1 MRDTNLPQGNIM
13 EQKAFVSL
21 ILASMLA
28 ATLHA
33 DQSQNDSPT
42 SDEPSTP
49 SLESTSKDAP
59 STPTMLNPV
68 SAFAK
73 KNAKLDSLN
82 RNTYTLDKSQITD
95 KGYNQSTNI
104 FQYMPFVGLNDTG
117 LGSNIDLRSQ
127 GARANTSVQVLINGV
142 PSNMLDSSHGVTPIS
157 TLSPNTI
164 ESIEILPGGGAVMY
178 GNGTRGGVVS
188 ITTQKRY
195 EKPFFSAGA
204 SYGNIIASTGN
215 NINAD
220 AKFGTKLR
228 SGTRSPI
235 YVSLGAAYIHQGG
248 PRQGDLTQGA
258 QANGS
263 FVIDFGDRASLDFSL
278 DYFGGSIKT
287 SPNNSFQIT
296 PNPSKNDRDKAGYG
310 SLHNTQHRVD
320 ASLGLVAHLTEN
332 STLDVRSFFH
342 LNRIDYVDSTTNL
355 ALYMNAFKDV
365 SADQNGSFFDDKK
378 AGVIVKY
385 DLHHAKGRFITGLE
399 SIYNRGERVMNQHIF
414 WQGDPVSM
422 MGQQVSKYDHTM
434 KIPFQGSKWSNAAF
448 MIEKYDFSKRFSL
461 TGGARYE
468 WAYYD
473 IDVTYN
479 SRINMTTQNNGNG
492 AMVIPTNAKG
502 ALQDSLHNYALE
514 LTPSFAYS
522 DTGAVYLKYE
532 KGFFSPSPNSMLKR
546 EGRGYAATNL
556 KKEEYHTLEAGLK
569 DFFGDFLSLSLSAFY
584 TLTQNEFYTIGNA
597 HSLGGVSY
605 NNYDFTQRAGIEAFS
620 QQFFFNDRLS
630 FNESFTYVNATIL
643 QDNGSKTN
651 RTIPYTSSYKATLGA
666 SLALGRHWSL
676 WTQHSFFGAQ
686 KDIVGATI
694 PAYSLSDIGIS
705 AKYGDFSLTAGVRN
719 IFDSFYYTYY
729 NSDKTDPIAGYG
741 FLIGAGRS
749 VFVQGRYEF

>member
-1 MRDTNLPQGNIM
+1 M

-385 DLHHAKGRFITGLE
+385 DLHHAKGRFIVDSTTNLALYMNAFKDVSADQNGSFFDDKKAGVIVKYDLHHAKGRFIAGLE
-399 SIYNRGERVMNQHIF
+399 SIYNRGERAFKDVSADQNGSFFDDKKAGVIVKYDLHHAKGRFIAGLESIYNRGERAMNGLTTILMLHTT
-414 WQGDPVSM
+414 PVS
-422 MGQQVSKYDHTM
+422 
-434 KIPFQGSKWSNAAF
+434 I
-448 MIEKYDFSKRFSL
+448 
-461 TGGARYE
+461 
-468 WAYYD
+468 
-473 IDVTYN
+473 
-479 SRINMTTQNNGNG
+479 
-492 AMVIPTNAKG
+492 
-502 ALQDSLHNYALE
+502 
-514 LTPSFAYS
+514 
-522 DTGAVYLKYE
+522 
-532 KGFFSPSPNSMLKR
+532 
-546 EGRGYAATNL
+546 
-556 KKEEYHTLEAGLK
+556 
-569 DFFGDFLSLSLSAFY
+569 
-584 TLTQNEFYTIGNA
+584 
-597 HSLGGVSY
+597 
-605 NNYDFTQRAGIEAFS
+605 
-620 QQFFFNDRLS
+620 
-630 FNESFTYVNATIL
+630 
-643 QDNGSKTN
+643 
-651 RTIPYTSSYKATLGA
+651 
-666 SLALGRHWSL
+666 
-676 WTQHSFFGAQ
+676 
-686 KDIVGATI
+686 
-694 PAYSLSDIGIS
+694 
-705 AKYGDFSLTAGVRN
+705 
-719 IFDSFYYTYY
+719 
-729 NSDKTDPIAGYG
+729 
-741 FLIGAGRS
+741 
-749 VFVQGRYEF
+749 

>member
-1 MRDTNLPQGNIM
+1 MEQKM
-13 EQKAFVSL
+13 EQKAFISF

-33 DQSQNDSPT
+33 EQSPT
-42 SDEPSTP
+42 QDGTSTP
-49 SLESTSKDAP
+49 SLESTSKDVP

-68 SAFAK
+68 STFAR
-73 KNAKLDSLN
+73 KNASLDELN

-95 KGYNQSTNI
+95 KGYTSSTNI

-117 LGSNIDLRSQ
+117 LGSNIDLRGQ

-142 PSNMLDSSHGVTPIS
+142 YANMLDSSHGVTPLN
-157 TLSPNTI
+157 TLSPASI

-188 ITTQKRY
+188 ISTQKRY
-195 EKPFFSAGA
+195 EKPYFSAGA

-220 AKFGTKLR
+220 VKLGTKFR
-228 SGTRSPI
+228 GDTRSPI
-235 YVSLGAAYIHQGG
+235 YVSLGAAYIHKGG

-263 FVIDFGDRASLDFSL
+263 FIIDFGDRASLDFSL

-296 PNPSKNDRDKAGYG
+296 PNPSRDERTKAGYG

-320 ASLGLVAHLTEN
+320 ASLGLVAHLSER
-332 STLDVRSFFH
+332 SKLDVRTFFH

-355 ALYMNAFKDV
+355 ALYMNAFNNV
-365 SADQNGSFFDDKK
+365 SANQNGSFFDDKK
-378 AGVIVKY
+378 AGVIAKY
-385 DLHHAKGRFITGLE
+385 DLHHDKGRFIAGLE
-399 SIYNRGERVMNQHIF
+399 SIYNRGERAMNQHIF

-448 MIEKYDFSKRFSL
+448 AIEKYDFTKRFSL

-473 IDVTYN
+473 IDVAYDST
-479 SRINMTTQNNGNG
+479 IAMTMSNRPMQ
-492 AMVIPTNAKG
+492 IPTTAKG
-502 ALQDSLHNYALE
+502 SLQDSLHNYALE
-514 LTPSFAYS
+514 LTPKFAYS
-522 DTGAVYLKYE
+522 DTGALYLKYE

-546 EGRGYAATNL
+546 EGRSYTATNL

-584 TLTQNEFYTIGNA
+584 TLTTNEFYTIGNA
-597 HSLGGVSY
+597 HSIGGVSY
-605 NNYDFTQRAGIEAFS
+605 NNYDFTQRAGLEAFS
-620 QQFFFNDRLS
+620 QQFFFNDILHFS
-630 FNESFTYVNATIL
+630 ESFTYVDARIL
-643 QDNGSKTN
+643 QDNGSKAN
-651 RTIPYTSSYKATLGA
+651 RQIPYTSSYKATLGA
-666 SLALGRHWSL
+666 SLALGRHWNL

-686 KDIVGATI
+686 KDIVGGNI
-694 PAYSLSDIGIS
+694 PAYSLSDIGVE
-705 AKYGDFSLTAGVRN
+705 ANYGGFSLSAGVRN
-719 IFDSFYYTYY
+719 VFDTFYYSYY
-729 NSDKTDPIAGYG
+729 NSDKSDPIAGYG
-741 FLIGAGRS
+741 FLIGAGRTL
-749 VFVQGRYEF
+749 FVQGRYSF

>member
-1 MRDTNLPQGNIM
+1 M
-13 EQKAFVSL
+13 EQKAFISF

-33 DQSQNDSPT
+33 EQSPT
-42 SDEPSTP
+42 QDGTSTP
-49 SLESTSKDAP
+49 SLESTSKDVP

-68 SAFAK
+68 STFAR
-73 KNAKLDSLN
+73 KNASLDELN

-95 KGYNQSTNI
+95 KGYTSSTNI

-117 LGSNIDLRSQ
+117 LGSNIDLRGQ

-142 PSNMLDSSHGVTPIS
+142 YANMLDSSHGVTPIS

-204 SYGNIIASTGN
+204 SYGNIITSTGN

-320 ASLGLVAHLTEN
+320 ASLGLVAHLSER
-332 STLDVRSFFH
+332 SKLDVRTFFH

-355 ALYMNAFKDV
+355 ALYMNAFNNV
-365 SADQNGSFFDDKK
+365 SANQNGSFFDDKK
-378 AGVIVKY
+378 AGVIAKY
-385 DLHHAKGRFITGLE
+385 DLHHDKGRFIAGLE
-399 SIYNRGERVMNQHIF
+399 SIYNRGERAMNQHIF

-473 IDVTYN
+473 IDVTYD
-479 SRINMTTQNNGNG
+479 STIAMTMGNRP
-492 AMVIPTNAKG
+492 MQIPTTAKG
-502 ALQDSLHNYALE
+502 SLQDSLHNYALE
-514 LTPSFAYS
+514 LTPKFAYS
-522 DTGAVYLKYE
+522 DTGALYLKYE

-546 EGRGYAATNL
+546 EGRSYTATNL

-584 TLTQNEFYTIGNA
+584 TLTTNEFYTIGNA
-597 HSLGGVSY
+597 HSIGGVSY
-605 NNYDFTQRAGIEAFS
+605 NNYDFTQRAGLEAFS
-620 QQFFFNDRLS
+620 QQFFFNDILHFS
-630 FNESFTYVNATIL
+630 ESFTYVDARIL
-643 QDNGSKTN
+643 QDNGSKAN
-651 RTIPYTSSYKATLGA
+651 RQIPYTSSYKATLGA
-666 SLALGRHWSL
+666 SLALGRHWNL

-686 KDIVGATI
+686 KDIVGGNI
-694 PAYSLSDIGIS
+694 PAYSLSDIGVE
-705 AKYGDFSLTAGVRN
+705 ANYGGFSLSAGVRN
-719 IFDSFYYTYY
+719 VFDSFYYTYY
-729 NSDKTDPIAGYG
+729 NSDKSDPIAGYG
-741 FLIGAGRS
+741 FLIGAGRTL
-749 VFVQGRYEF
+749 FVQGRYSF

>member
-1 MRDTNLPQGNIM
+1 M
-13 EQKAFVSL
+13 EQKAFISF

-33 DQSQNDSPT
+33 EQSPT
-42 SDEPSTP
+42 QDGTSTP
-49 SLESTSKDAP
+49 SLESTSKDVP

-68 SAFAK
+68 STFAR
-73 KNAKLDSLN
+73 KNASLDELN

-95 KGYNQSTNI
+95 KGYTSSTNI

-117 LGSNIDLRSQ
+117 LGSNIDLRGQ

-142 PSNMLDSSHGVTPIS
+142 YANMLDSSHGVTPLN
-157 TLSPNTI
+157 TLSPASI

-188 ITTQKRY
+188 ISTQKRY
-195 EKPFFSAGA
+195 EKPYFSAGA

-220 AKFGTKLR
+220 VKLGTKFR
-228 SGTRSPI
+228 GDTRSPI
-235 YVSLGAAYIHQGG
+235 YVSLGAAYIHKGG

-263 FVIDFGDRASLDFSL
+263 FIIDFGDRASLDFSL

-296 PNPSKNDRDKAGYG
+296 PNPSRDERTKAGYG

-320 ASLGLVAHLTEN
+320 ASLGLVAHLSER
-332 STLDVRSFFH
+332 SKLDVRTFFH

-355 ALYMNAFKDV
+355 ALYMNAFNNV
-365 SADQNGSFFDDKK
+365 SANQNGSFFDDKK
-378 AGVIVKY
+378 AGVIAKY
-385 DLHHAKGRFITGLE
+385 DLHHDKGRFIAGLE
-399 SIYNRGERVMNQHIF
+399 SIYNRGERAMNQHIF

-448 MIEKYDFSKRFSL
+448 AIEKYDFTKRFSL

-473 IDVTYN
+473 IDVAYDST
-479 SRINMTTQNNGNG
+479 IAMTMSNRPMQ
-492 AMVIPTNAKG
+492 IPTTAKG
-502 ALQDSLHNYALE
+502 SLQDSLHNYALE
-514 LTPSFAYS
+514 LTPKFAYS
-522 DTGAVYLKYE
+522 DTGALYLKYE

-546 EGRGYAATNL
+546 EGRSYTATNL

-584 TLTQNEFYTIGNA
+584 TLTTNEFYTIGNA
-597 HSLGGVSY
+597 HSIGGVSY
-605 NNYDFTQRAGIEAFS
+605 NNYDFTQRAGLEAFS
-620 QQFFFNDRLS
+620 QQFFFNDILHFS
-630 FNESFTYVNATIL
+630 ESFTYVDARIL
-643 QDNGSKTN
+643 QDNGSKAN
-651 RTIPYTSSYKATLGA
+651 RQIPYTSSYKATLGA
-666 SLALGRHWSL
+666 SLALGRHWNL

-686 KDIVGATI
+686 KDIVGGNI
-694 PAYSLSDIGIS
+694 PAYSLSDIGVE
-705 AKYGDFSLTAGVRN
+705 ANYGGFSLSAGVRN
-719 IFDSFYYTYY
+719 VFDSFYYTYY
-729 NSDKTDPIAGYG
+729 NSDKSDPIAGYG
-741 FLIGAGRS
+741 FLIGAGRTL
-749 VFVQGRYEF
+749 FVQGRYSF